1 MSVLLMIMGRR
12 RPGQSLADHRQHMQ
26 FVHGQLV
33 LDYIA
38 QAPEQA
44 PRHYV
49 QNHAYDGIFAAG
61 DPAVDLLARGYD
73 FMTEIGFET
82 MAQVGASMQTPYYRE
97 KLIPDEALMVDPPRG
112 FGTPFAMHEISA
124 APEAEQA
131 PETERALAI
140 KVFGVFAA
148 TNDQQ
153 ALREGLAHH
162 VKQSGLAEQARLRRQ
177 HALVP
182 AKLDTVDTF
191 WLPDAA
197 AANRLATSYKAEVID
212 PMIAAGA
219 IAANGAALIL
229 AREINMHATF

>member
-12 RPGQSLADHRQHMQ
+12 RPGQSLADHRHHMQ

-38 QAPEQA
+38 QAPGQA

-49 QNHAYDGIFAAG
+49 QNHAYDGMFAAG
-61 DPAVDLLARGYD
+61 DPAVDLLARSYD

-97 KLIPDEALMVDPPRG
+97 KLTPDEALMVDMPRG
-112 FGTPFAMHEISA
+112 VGTPFSMTEISV
-124 APEAEQA
+124 APQAEQA
-131 PETERALAI
+131 QTPAI
-140 KVFGVFAA
+140 KVFGVFA
-148 TNDQQ
+148 TPSDPQ
-153 ALREGLAHH
+153 ALRESLAHH
-162 VKQSGLAEQARLRRQ
+162 VARSGLAEQARLRRQ

-197 AANRLATSYKAEVID
+197 GANRFATTYKAEVID
-212 PMIAAGA
+212 PMIAAGD
-219 IAANGAALIL
+219 IAAQGAAILL
-229 AREINMHATF
+229 AREITLHATF